1 MNSGIIILM
10 SKLSHKII
18 ADVLLVI
25 HLVWIAILL
34 GGTFYIFFNNGYIKY
49 HLIIVSGT
57 LLFNLFLGGC
67 PLTWWE
73 EKYRKMWDPR
83 TFYHP
88 NSFLTTYIHRVFRRD
103 ITPQQV
109 NWILVGIK
117 IFSYSASVLL
127 LTHVI

>member
-1 MNSGIIILM
+1 MRKI
-10 SKLSHKII
+10 SHKII

-25 HLVWIAILL
+25 HLAWIAILL

-83 TFYHP
+83 TYYHT
-88 NSFLTTYIHRVFRRD
+88 NSFLVTYVHKIWSKD

-109 NWILVGIK
+109 NWTLTGIK
-117 IFSYSASVLL
+117 IFSYTASVLL
-127 LTHVI
+127 LIHSK